1 MTAPDPEVPQPRDIA
16 LEQATPELAAD
27 LEAHSDGQ
35 PATTSDES

>member
-27 LEAHSDGQ
+27 LEAQSDGQ

>member
-1 MTAPDPEVPQPRDIA
+1 MTAPDAEIPQPRDIA